1 MSNVRPHV
9 NTPALPADIARAMEP
24 LLIRLVALGFSPVLT
39 SQSPSFGDF
48 EVTFTHAATS
58 FSVVR
63 DRGQFHVGRFDRSV
77 LEAAGLCRSSAV
89 FSRSLTP
96 LLSWLERQRA
106 V

>member
-1 MSNVRPHV
+1 
-9 NTPALPADIARAMEP
+9 MEP

-63 DRGQFHVGRFDRSV
+63 DRGQFHLGRFDRSV
-77 LEAAGLCRSSAV
+77 LEAAGLCRS
-89 FSRSLTP
+89 FSGLQSLATP